1 MSISKAI
8 TSAQP
13 IGVEAT
19 APQIV
24 FATRAHLWL
33 NRMLLGGIAIQ
44 FYTVALA
51 AFGIPGFAAHALL
64 GWSMIAVAML
74 SVLAACIKRMP
85 LISLAVPVLALA
97 LTVAQPVLASIP
109 ATVFPVIYAL
119 HAANAVILLLL
130 ALRVERNARTQARL
144 LKAN

>member
-1 MSISKAI
+1 MSSSKVIAP
-8 TSAQP
+8 ARP
-13 IGVEAT
+13 IGVEAS

-24 FATRAHLWL
+24 FAARAHLWL

-51 AFGIPGFAAHALL
+51 ALGVPGFAAHALL
-64 GWSMIAVAML
+64 GWSMIAVALL

-85 LISLAVPVLALA
+85 LGSLVLPVLALA

-109 ATVFPVIYAL
+109 ASVFPVIYAL
-119 HAANAVILLLL
+119 HAANAVLLLLL
-130 ALRVERNARTQARL
+130 ALRVERNARAQARQ
-144 LKAN
+144 LKAD